1 MGLSALFVALVTGC
15 STPDQTAGDSLG
27 TDQGQA
33 ARSQEDASKTRK
45 IQIFEQ
51 TLTNPSTDLDTAT
64 RQAAA
69 TELLALDDPQAY
81 ESLIQAVQSGRTVEI
96 NAVVAALA
104 AETEPALELRTA
116 LLGSLD
122 SAPETTWPAI
132 GRLLARYDQMNPGTL
147 EQIKSIALDQA
158 ADTNQR
164 RAAITTLGHFQSNT
178 ATAASALIDVLEQSE
193 TPAVTIAAS
202 DSLSSLTGLPVKK
215 STEAWLTWWKDNRSK
230 PASQWLKDTIEAQGR
245 RIALLETEL
254 QHSQESNELVVDRLV
269 SVFRDLWPLLQVDQ
283 QLERI
288 PALLEDDQPELRA
301 LSVERIGVLLRDG
314 QGNEA
319 IEHAVVQRLGDPDV
333 TIRRQVAALLTELS
347 NPSVI
352 DTVTGRIDFETDPE
366 VLVAALRFLQTRGD
380 RNSIVKLLPLLNRS
394 ETQEAAAATIWSLL
408 QNSDMTRE
416 EQLALAEVI
425 LPDLSAEASPSLT
438 ALWLLSRQE
447 IPDQLATSLLT
458 SAEKDK
464 RTAVAMAMLQRGRGD
479 MLLRYGNDPAIF
491 PLALQAATRIES
503 RRSLDPIDRILML
516 PPPQPE
522 LEQIWTDAIIKAS
535 EQLPVSEVVSL
546 DQRLEQESII
556 DKSIRIAILNR
567 AIAMDELS
575 MAMQI
580 SFLKRLVPLLLET
593 KQPVTAVALLDGIPD
608 EQLDE
613 QLIDLRFRSA
623 LRARVF
629 DTAASVNNKP
639 EDWISFFET
648 IRDTNPEDSEK
659 LKDEIVTRFRPML
672 TEEMRTRLGVAT
684 DPQMPEADASANAS
698 DEAEDGRNR

>member
-1 MGLSALFVALVTGC
+1 MGLSALLVALVTGC
-15 STPDQTAGDSLG
+15 STPDQTGGDSLG

-132 GRLLARYDQMNPGTL
+132 GRLLARYDQINPGTL

-178 ATAASALIDVLEQSE
+178 ATAASALIEVLEQSE
-193 TPAVTIAAS
+193 TAAVTTAAS

-254 QHSQESNELVVDRLV
+254 QHSKESNELVVDRLV

-352 DTVTGRIDFETDPE
+352 DTVTGRIDFENDPE

-425 LPDLSAEASPSLT
+425 LADLSADASPSLT

-458 SAEKDK
+458 STEKDK

-546 DQRLEQESII
+546 DERLEQESII

-672 TEEMRTRLGVAT
+672 TAEMRTRLGVAI
-684 DPQMPEADASANAS
+684 DPQMPEAGASVNAS
-698 DEAEDGRNR
+698 DDEDGRNR